1 MMDVVPRDHVLK
13 SHYPEIFLIQKFNLE
28 MSRLQE
34 AKVAIEQSALQYL
47 EKITQDP
54 TDNKAYLAFENILDE
69 YLSNPAFYSEQ
80 EQIELLNCIKDVTVP
95 LKDEEQKIQLMDTFS
110 WKIFSLLVPF
120 LSSYEST
127 SLIVLEIVDVMAQL
141 NVRDI
146 HVVLFERFSLLDW
159 ENSENFVS
167 EFTGLVKILRIVFQK
182 SFQKLRPKIF
192 SKFLAET
199 LQYIVRAWQTL
210 KTLKDK
216 NLDLVTECLI
226 GFTEFAVQT
235 INLDSKDLKLSITPN
250 DIPDQEFFLINYLI
264 VQSFEEF
271 VQSFRMP
278 MSSIYYETFHPK
290 FNVPWKQKQK
300 VSIRLIDQQRLS
312 KLIRA
317 AIKSH
322 ISSNQL
328 VNYIIQANKKNTDSK
343 DHLEDDDQEVTPEY
357 IDSVFENNK
366 EISKPKFDTS
376 EFPISPGGVIS
387 YLASAIY
394 YKSMAL
400 EGSNTLKDVFSE
412 SPEYM
417 FREIIP
423 VVSIVFI
430 KHSQENEI
438 IDKVLLVLL
447 YLAERNEESTITMQ
461 HLTASLSKDEI
472 TLGSLFTMI
481 SSFASTSSE
490 EILRFN
496 AHQLL
501 SRIIAL
507 CTDDTRMFL
516 LQQLLTNSPFEQMK
530 SAAIGILKEIVAQR
544 LNQAYGKK
552 HDNELSKSVFASP
565 YLIEGFFPIIFRLK
579 SIIPAEA
586 ISTEDQETEFEE
598 KHSFIMHGINFYLF
612 LLMRDEQN
620 KTGVWNSN
628 QLKQTKDEYLVP
640 VTTKCKDLMS
650 KYEKHLKELNQPCLG
665 MSNCKLT
672 KTHQ

>member
-1 MMDVVPRDHVLK
+1 
-13 SHYPEIFLIQKFNLE
+13 

-80 EQIELLNCIKDVTVP
+80 EQIELLNCIKDVTIP
-95 LKDEEQKIQLMDTFS
+95 LKDEEQKAGL
-110 WKIFSLLVPF
+110 PF

-167 EFTGLVKILRIVFQK
+167 EFTGLVKILRI
-182 SFQKLRPKIF
+182 
-192 SKFLAET
+192 AET

-271 VQSFRMP
+271 VRSFRMP

-300 VSIRLIDQQRLS
+300 DSIRLIDQQRLS

-612 LLMRDEQN
+612 LLTRDEQN

-650 KYEKHLKELNQPCLG
+650 KYEKHLKELNQPCLDK
-665 MSNCKLT
+665 SDENFDANT
-672 KTHQ
+672 KTELAQEQE

>member
-1 MMDVVPRDHVLK
+1 
-13 SHYPEIFLIQKFNLE
+13 YI
-28 MSRLQE
+28 
-34 AKVAIEQSALQYL
+34 
-47 EKITQDP
+47 
-54 TDNKAYLAFENILDE
+54 AFENILDE
-69 YLSNPAFYSEQ
+69 YLSNPTSYNEQ

-95 LKDEEQKIQLMDTFS
+95 IKDEEQKAGCHFFHNLPEIQLMDTFS

-127 SLIVLEIVDVMAQL
+127 SLIVQEIVDVMAQL

-146 HVVLFERFSLLDW
+146 HVILFERFSLLDW

-167 EFTGLVKILRIVFQK
+167 EFTGLIKILRI
-182 SFQKLRPKIF
+182 
-192 SKFLAET
+192 AET
-199 LQYIVRAWQTL
+199 FQYIVRAWQTL

-226 GFTEFAVQT
+226 GFTEFTVQT

-271 VQSFRMP
+271 VRSFCIP

-290 FNVPWKQKQK
+290 FNVPWKQKQRDN
-300 VSIRLIDQQRLS
+300 VRLIDQQRLS
-312 KLIRA
+312 KLICVA
-317 AIKSH
+317 VKSH

-328 VNYIIQANKKNTDSK
+328 VNYIIQANKKVIDSK
-343 DHLEDDDQEVTPEY
+343 DHVEDDSQEMTPEY
-357 IDSVFENNK
+357 IDSVFENK
-366 EISKPKFDTS
+366 DISKPKFNTS
-376 EFPISPGGVIS
+376 EYPISPRGVIS

-400 EGSNTLKDVFSE
+400 KGSNTLKDVFSE
-412 SPEYM
+412 SPEHM
-417 FREIIP
+417 FREITPIA
-423 VVSIVFI
+423 SIVFI
-430 KHSQENEI
+430 KHSQETEI

-490 EILRFN
+490 ETLRFN

-507 CTDDTRMFL
+507 CTDDARMFL
-516 LQQLLTNSPFEQMK
+516 LQQLLMNSPFEQMK
-530 SAAIGILKEIVAQR
+530 SAAIGILKENVAQR
-544 LNQAYGKK
+544 LNQAYGRK
-552 HDNELSKSVFASP
+552 HD
-565 YLIEGFFPIIFRLK
+565 
-579 SIIPAEA
+579 
-586 ISTEDQETEFEE
+586 
-598 KHSFIMHGINFYLF
+598 
-612 LLMRDEQN
+612 DE
-620 KTGVWNSN
+620 
-628 QLKQTKDEYLVP
+628 
-640 VTTKCKDLMS
+640 
-650 KYEKHLKELNQPCLG
+650 
-665 MSNCKLT
+665 
-672 KTHQ
+672 